1 MHEGLFLYFCAVKEY
16 DNEIYK
22 ILIEAGENG
31 LKIEKIARHVYN
43 ACNSIFFP
51 VEFENVHKYVTQF
64 LLLKSKQVDSLIEKS
79 DTRGIYRLNFKSV
92 ESQQLM
98 LRFGADVEKEIE
110 KPKDEDQSLSLF

>member
-1 MHEGLFLYFCAVKEY
+1 MKEY

-22 ILIEAGENG
+22 ILIEAGDNG

-51 VEFENVHKYVTQF
+51 VEFDDVHKYVTQF
-64 LLLKSKQVDSLIEKS
+64 LLSKSKQDDSLIEKS
-79 DTRGIYRLNFKSV
+79 DTRGIYRLNFKLV

-98 LRFGADVEKEIE
+98 LRFGAHVEKEIE

>member
-1 MHEGLFLYFCAVKEY
+1 VKEY

-22 ILIEAGENG
+22 ILIEAGDNG

-51 VEFENVHKYVTQF
+51 VEFDDVHKYVTQF
-64 LLLKSKQVDSLIEKS
+64 LLSKSKQADSLIEKS

-98 LRFGADVEKEIE
+98 LRFGAHVEKEIE